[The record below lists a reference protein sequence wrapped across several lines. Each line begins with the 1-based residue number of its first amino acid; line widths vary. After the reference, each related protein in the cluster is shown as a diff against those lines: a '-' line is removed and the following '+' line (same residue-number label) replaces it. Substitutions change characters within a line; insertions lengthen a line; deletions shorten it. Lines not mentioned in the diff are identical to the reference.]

1 MGKFRI
7 DKSNFTPEQ
16 LAQWEE
22 LLEIGKSVVDPA
34 ANKEEVEE
42 ETPPTDPKKKPAKKA
57 EVDDVEDTKKSA
69 EPAAVEVPDFVKAAI
84 AKSEEFIEQQNKK
97 EMTEIAKKYAILG
110 MEPEKLGEQLYEL
123 KKSNEAAYNNSIAM
137 MDSTLAL
144 IEKSGVFA
152 EIGKS
157 GHGGTGT
164 GSAESKIDAAAHTI
178 MKSDPNMT
186 YEAAVAKACTDDPSL
201 MDEYDAEY
209 FGY

>member
-22 LLEIGKSVVDPA
+22 LLEIGKSAVDPA
-34 ANKEEVEE
+34 ANKEEVEDD
-42 ETPPTDPKKKPAKKA
+42 TPPAPPKKPAKKG
-57 EVDDVEDTKKSA
+57 EEDPVETKKSA
-69 EPAAVEVPDFVKAAI
+69 TPAEPEVPDFVKAAI

-110 MEPEKLGEQLYEL
+110 QEPEKLGEQLYDL
-123 KKSNEAAYNNSIAM
+123 KKSNEAMYNTCISM
-137 MDSTLAL
+137 LDGQLAL

-157 GHGGTGT
+157 GHGGNGA
-164 GSAESKIDAAAHTI
+164 GNAESKIDAAAHTI
-178 MKSDPNMT
+178 MKSDPSMT

-201 MDEYDAEY
+201 MAEYDAEY

>member
-34 ANKEEVEE
+34 ANQEEVEE
-42 ETPPTDPKKKPAKKA
+42 ETPPAAPKKPAKKG
-57 EVDDVEDTKKSA
+57 EEEPVETKKSA
-69 EPAAVEVPDFVKAAI
+69 TPAEPEVPDFVKAAI

-97 EMTEIAKKYAILG
+97 EMTEVAKKYAILG
-110 MEPEKLGEQLYEL
+110 QEPEKLGEQLYDL
-123 KKSNEAAYNNSIAM
+123 KKNNEAMYNTCISM
-137 MDSTLAL
+137 LDGQLAL

-157 GHGGTGT
+157 GHGGSGT

-201 MDEYDAEY
+201 MAEYDAEY